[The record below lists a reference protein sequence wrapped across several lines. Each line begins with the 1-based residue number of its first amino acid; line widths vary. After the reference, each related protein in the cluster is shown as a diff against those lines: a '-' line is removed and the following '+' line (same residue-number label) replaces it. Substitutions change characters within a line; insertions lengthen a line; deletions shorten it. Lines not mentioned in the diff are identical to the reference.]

1 MTKHQW
7 LGGVV
12 CLTMAAFVACAAPTP
27 TAAPA
32 GGGAAKTTETPS
44 AQQQPPS
51 KPAEPSFLDL
61 AKTAKAAS
69 YKVTYRMS
77 GTSGGET
84 MSGDQTWYIKPPKS
98 RFDFSLADGGQTG
111 TASMYILEDGLYLCS
126 SQDGSMTC
134 LKMPKE
140 QAAQQNQG
148 SQVQGDVQG
157 NPDQFDTTYQGTRQI
172 AGQQAQCFALKPK
185 GAAQAG
191 FTQGTFCY
199 ETQGIPLLMQS
210 KGQGLDMSMEATSF
224 SASVTDADF
233 KLPAQP
239 MELPQIPGIPGA
251 PGGAR

>member
-12 CLTMAAFVACAAPTP
+12 CLAMAAFLACAAPIP

-32 GGGAAKTTETPS
+32 GGGAAKPAETLS

-77 GTSGGET
+77 GTSGGQT
-84 MSGDQTWYIKPPKS
+84 VSGDQTWYLKPPKS
-98 RFDFSLADGGQTG
+98 RFDFSMAAGGPAG
-111 TASMYILEDGLYLCS
+111 SASMFNLEDGMFLCT
-126 SQDGSMTC
+126 SQAGSPTC

-148 SQVQGDVQG
+148 AQAQEQVQGS
-157 NPDQFDTTYQGTRQI
+157 PDQFDTTYQGTRQI

-185 GAAQAG
+185 GSAQAG
-191 FTQGTFCY
+191 LTQGTFCY
-199 ETQGIPLLMQS
+199 TTQGIPLLMQS
-210 KGQGLDMSMEATSF
+210 KGQGFDVSMEASSF

-239 MELPQIPGIPGA
+239 MELPVIPRGA
-251 PGGAR
+251 GDRGY